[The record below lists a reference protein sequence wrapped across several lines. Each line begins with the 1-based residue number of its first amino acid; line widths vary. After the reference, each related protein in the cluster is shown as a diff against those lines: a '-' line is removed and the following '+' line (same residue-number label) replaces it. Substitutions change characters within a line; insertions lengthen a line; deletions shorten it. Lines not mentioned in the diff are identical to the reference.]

1 MSDITHRRPLA
12 GLVAAGLFALAATGP
27 AAAKSPEAAPND
39 GLNSTYWTQ
48 NAVEFKANA
57 YGLYMLAQLRLDQA
71 LADNSW
77 TALPGEQA
85 AGYESLPTAVIL
97 DIDETVLDN
106 SEYQAW
112 TVKSGNGFSS
122 KTWTPF
128 VNAETGRAIPGSLEF
143 IKYAQ
148 SKGVAIYYISNRKD
162 FEEKATIANL
172 KKLGYPVDDAGETVL
187 TRGEKEEWKK
197 SAKSPRRMT
206 VGATHRVLL
215 NIGDNLGDFTD
226 ESDGTPEERQ
236 AYFKKTQ
243 DMWGKQWIMIAN
255 PTYGS
260 WEGAAIGYNWKATD
274 AEKRQM
280 KLDRM
285 DAWKGPE

>member
-1 MSDITHRRPLA
+1 MSESTRRRLGGLA
-12 GLVAAGLFALAATGP
+12 AASFVALAIGGTAQAKGPEVAA
-27 AAAKSPEAAPND
+27 ND
-39 GLNSTYWTQ
+39 GLNATYWTQ

-57 YGLYMLAQLRLDQA
+57 YAMFMLAQLRLDQA
-71 LADNSW
+71 LADKSW
-77 TALPGEQA
+77 TALPGEQ
-85 AGYESLPTAVIL
+85 GPGVESMPPAVIL

-112 TVKSGNGFSS
+112 TVKSGESFSS

-148 SKGVAIYYISNRKD
+148 SKGVAIIYISNRKD
-162 FEEKATIANL
+162 IEEKATISNL

-187 TRGEKEEWKK
+187 VRGEKEEWKA
-197 SAKSPRRMT
+197 SAKSPRRKA

-226 ESDGTPEERQ
+226 ESDTSPEQRMEV
-236 AYFKKTQ
+236 YKKNQ
-243 DMWGKQWIMIAN
+243 DRWGREWIMIAN

-260 WEGAAIGYNWKATD
+260 WEGAAFGFNWKLSD

-280 KLDRM
+280 KLDGM
-285 DAWKGPE
+285 DAWTGPAK